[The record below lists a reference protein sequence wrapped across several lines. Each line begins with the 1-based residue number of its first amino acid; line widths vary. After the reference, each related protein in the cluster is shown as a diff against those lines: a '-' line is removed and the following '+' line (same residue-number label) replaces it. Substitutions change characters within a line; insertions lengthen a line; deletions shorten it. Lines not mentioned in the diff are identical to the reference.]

1 LKHIFIDSS
10 YYLVISEIFF
20 FSPFGTVA
28 EDQMTN
34 EQQSAGLN
42 YFTDNAE
49 PLMENAQ
56 K

>member
-1 LKHIFIDSS
+1 L
-10 YYLVISEIFF
+10 L
-20 FSPFGTVA
+20 TVA